1 MQRRP
6 PTCEDIDPLFP
17 GQPWMQ
23 LSSYNAS
30 QLGRGLRDVA
40 GKVDEARLWHPDI
53 EIEKGK
59 IGLKSQQI

>member
-1 MQRRP
+1 M
-6 PTCEDIDPLFP
+6 
-17 GQPWMQ
+17 
-23 LSSYNAS
+23 
-30 QLGRGLRDVA
+30 A